1 MTCLVPAVAL
11 IFQLMC
17 FFKVILSGKNA
28 LPSLY
33 IYIIYT
39 ERQNDRCINGSQ
51 QDVHYLGNALWI
63 SSNMK
68 KRRDKKEWKVYFS
81 KIL

>member
-1 MTCLVPAVAL
+1 MFSTSSSTDPSISVFL
-11 IFQLMC
+11 QSHS
-17 FFKVILSGKNA
+17 FKKKMLFHH
-28 LPSLY
+28 Y

-39 ERQNDRCINGSQ
+39 ERQNDRCINVLE
-51 QDVHYLGNALWI
+51 QDVHYLGNALWT